1 MKKTRLTVL
10 FVALGIS
17 LGIFAIPVI
26 AQQPAQPAA
35 PVARPAAQP
44 AGPPNLV
51 AIVDVAQLIR
61 THPGFIA
68 KQGDLKKRMV
78 EEEGK
83 FRSRQVGIS
92 DQEKA
97 LLQGNS
103 PLKPGTR
110 EYQDKVDQIAKAYS
124 DFETEARLMQRRFA
138 LENSQILY
146 DTFTDIK
153 KSIAKFATASRIAQV
168 TDYRY
173 FEVSPNDPQTVMEDL
188 EQKVVWFDKSLDIT
202 KHVIQQI
209 YIDNGFKGDDIPT
222 AAKIDEMLKE
232 QTQPNN
238 GQPAAATAGAQAPVN
253 R

>member
-10 FVALGIS
+10 FVALGLS
-17 LGIFAIPVI
+17 LGIFAISAV
-26 AQQPAQPAA
+26 AQTAPQPA
-35 PVARPAAQP
+35 ARPAAQP

-61 THPGFIA
+61 THPGFRT
-68 KQGDLKKRMV
+68 KQEDLKQRMIT
-78 EEEGK
+78 EEGK
-83 FRSRQVGIS
+83 FRDRQKGIA
-92 DQEKA
+92 DQEKS

-153 KSIAKFATASRIAQV
+153 KSIGRFAKSQRIAQV
-168 TDYRY
+168 TDYRF
-173 FEVSPNDPQTVMEDL
+173 FEVSPNDPPSVMEDM
-188 EQKVVWFDKSLDIT
+188 EQKVVWFDESLNIT
-202 KHVIQQI
+202 NHVIQQV
-209 YIDNGFKGDDIPT
+209 YIDNKLTMPSAEQI
-222 AAKIDEMLKE
+222 AEMLKD

-238 GQPAAATAGAQAPVN
+238 GQPGAATAGVQAPVN